1 MPRGLSTLIV
11 IAVIVGSALLGQ
23 QKMKPEPAAAGQP
36 RAEEPGYAA
45 KDAELIET
53 GVDGRP
59 LYRLN
64 ARMIR
69 QSPADGSVQLDGV
82 RMSYRGEST
91 NQWSLS
97 ATQGVLRENNER
109 IELAGDV
116 RVVGIVAGTS
126 DLAQI
131 RTERL
136 SFDAVSEIATTSEP
150 VTLALGRNELHGTG
164 LYASLKD
171 RQVRLES
178 GVHGSFSPQ

>member
-1 MPRGLSTLIV
+1 MPRGITTLIV

-23 QKMKPEPAAAGQP
+23 QKMKPEPVAAQP
-36 RAEEPGYAA
+36 RAVEPGYAA

-53 GVDGRP
+53 GADGRP

-64 ARMIR
+64 AKTIR
-69 QSPADGSVQLDGV
+69 QSPADGSVQLDEV

-116 RVVGIVAGTS
+116 RVVGIMAGTS

-136 SFDAVSEIATTSEP
+136 SFDAVNQIATTPEP
-150 VTLALGRNELHGTG
+150 VTLALGRNELHGAG